1 MINTI
6 INTALLSAIVITVL
20 ALIGLGVYFIWD
32 LRRGNE

>member
-6 INTALLSAIVITVL
+6 INTAFLSAIVITVL

>member
-6 INTALLSAIVITVL
+6 INAALLSAIVITVL